1 MANLYEINNE
11 ILNCIDTET
20 GEVVDVEKLQALQIE
35 RDTKIENIAL
45 WYKNL
50 VSDAEQYKAEKAAFA
65 EKERIAKNKAESLKK
80 YLDSVL
86 NGAAF
91 KTTRATVSYRS
102 SEGVVIDDI
111 TKVDDSYLKYADPTP
126 DKAAIKKAIKEGVK
140 LDGVHIESRNN
151 ISIK

>member
-11 ILNCIDTET
+11 ILNCIDAET
-20 GEVVDVEKLQALQIE
+20 GEIVDVEKLAELQIA

-50 VSDAEQYKAEKAAFA
+50 VSDAEQYKAEKNAFA
-65 EKERIAKNKAESLKK
+65 EKERVAKNKAESLKK

-86 NGAAF
+86 NGETF
-91 KTTRATVSYRS
+91 KSTRANVTYRA

-111 TKVDDSYLKYADPTP
+111 TKVDESYLKYADPTP
-126 DKAAIKKAIKEGVK
+126 DKTAIKKALKDGVN
-140 LDGVHIESRNN
+140 LDGVHLESRNN

>member
-1 MANLYEINNE
+1 MATLYEIDNE
-11 ILNCIDTET
+11 IINCIDTET
-20 GEVVDVEKLQALQIE
+20 GEIIDVEKLQALQIE

-50 VSDAEQYKAEKAAFA
+50 VSDAEQYKAEKNAFA

-86 NGAAF
+86 NGEAF
-91 KTTRATVSYRS
+91 KTTRATVAYRA

-126 DKAAIKKAIKEGVK
+126 DKTAIKKALKDGIS
-140 LDGVHIESRNN
+140 LDGVHLESRNN

>member
-11 ILNCIDTET
+11 ILNCIDMET
-20 GEVVDVEKLQALQIE
+20 GEIIDLEKLEELQLE
-35 RDTKIENIAL
+35 RNTKIENIAL

-50 VSDAEQYKAEKAAFA
+50 VSDAEQYKAEKNVFA

-86 NGAAF
+86 NGSAF
-91 KTTRATVSYRS
+91 KTTRANVTYRA

-111 TKVDDSYLKYADPTP
+111 TKVDESYLKYAEPTP
-126 DKAAIKKAIKEGVK
+126 DKTAIKKALK
-140 LDGVHIESRNN
+140 DGI
-151 ISIK
+151 

>member
-20 GEVVDVEKLQALQIE
+20 GEIIDVEKLQALQIA

-50 VSDAEQYKAEKAAFA
+50 VSDAEQYKAEKNVFA

-80 YLDSVL
+80 YLDSIL

-91 KTTRATVSYRS
+91 KTTRANVTYRA

-111 TKVDDSYLKYADPTP
+111 TKLDDSYLKYAEPTP
-126 DKAAIKKAIKEGVK
+126 DKTAIKKALK
-140 LDGVHIESRNN
+140 DGVNLAGVHLESRNN